1 MVSIINK
8 YMLINMK
15 PNEYKYPD
23 ETLISKLKWANLYK
37 SFKMPN
43 WYKRLP
49 SCWSKLA
56 KACLE
61 HISLRSIFLFGCSE
75 KIGKNCYK
83 RRIGLYKLSQCG
95 FIAEGG
101 GRGREEEKEKWE
113 GGQSKVQRHLKILK
127 QQSKISTSKK
137 L

>member
-1 MVSIINK
+1 
-8 YMLINMK
+8 MLI
-15 PNEYKYPD
+15 E
-23 ETLISKLKWANLYK
+23 ISKG
-37 SFKMPN
+37 MPGA
-43 WYKRLP
+43 YF
-49 SCWSKLA
+49 SK
-56 KACLE
+56 K
-61 HISLRSIFLFGCSE
+61 HISFLLFLE
-75 KIGKNCYK
+75 KIGKNYYK